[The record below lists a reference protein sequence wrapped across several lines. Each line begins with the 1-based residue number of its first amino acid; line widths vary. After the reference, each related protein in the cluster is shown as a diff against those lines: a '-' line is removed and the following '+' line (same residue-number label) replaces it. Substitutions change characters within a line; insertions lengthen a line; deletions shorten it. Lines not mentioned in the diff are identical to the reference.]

1 MFKSY
6 VYILALVIFLLI
18 SSCRSPNGEGSSAS
32 IPFPDGTSL
41 EAQKAIAA
49 HIANQPSEASGYIIV
64 DEKGNALNFVDLL
77 NRIDA
82 NAIQQIPAQQLAVMQ
97 QTLSLEE
104 IQTLP
109 ILKQAALSQAFYSL
123 DKPQE

>member
-49 HIANQPSEASGYIIV
+49 HIANQ
-64 DEKGNALNFVDLL
+64 LL
-77 NRIDA
+77 KHLAISLLMKREMLSISLTCNRIDA

-97 QTLSLEE
+97 QTLSLKKSKHY
-104 IQTLP
+104 LFLNRLHF
-109 ILKQAALSQAFYSL
+109 LKHFIV
-123 DKPQE
+123 